1 MNRRLILGV
10 LLIGTLV
17 AAWFAPPV
25 EGDGVQVVQRAGK
38 TAGVAAVP
46 ASVQSSGAGRSFA
59 GETDVLSIHERRA
72 GGADE
77 GENLFVSM
85 RWEPEEDVP
94 EAGEALEE
102 QADFPPQAPPL
113 PFRVLG
119 RYDES
124 GTAVVFLEHQE
135 QSLLARVGETLIND
149 YRVES
154 IEGASLVL
162 RYLPLDQLQ
171 TLEIGGF

>member
-38 TAGVAAVP
+38 TAGAAAVP

-85 RWEPEEDVP
+85 RWEPEEDIP

-102 QADFPPQAPPL
+102 QADLPPQAPPL

-135 QSLLARVGETLIND
+135 QSLLARAGGILVKD

-154 IEGASLVL
+154 IEGSSLVL
-162 RYLPLDQLQ
+162 RYLPLDQVQ
-171 TLEIGGF
+171 TLELGGF